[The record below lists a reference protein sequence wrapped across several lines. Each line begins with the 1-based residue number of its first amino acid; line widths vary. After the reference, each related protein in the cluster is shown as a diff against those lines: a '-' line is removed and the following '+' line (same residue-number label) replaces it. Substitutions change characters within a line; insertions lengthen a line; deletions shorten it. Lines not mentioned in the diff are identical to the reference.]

1 MIATVAFQ
9 ADSLLRRRLGVS
21 PGGGAA
27 GVSKPCKQHNTS
39 LLEKMQEFIKRRQN
53 RSLYIWDE
61 RSR

>member
-21 PGGGAA
+21 TA

>member
-1 MIATVAFQ
+1 MIATVVCQ

-21 PGGGAA
+21 TGGVAA
-27 GVSKPCKQHNTS
+27 GVRKPCKQHSPS